1 MSLTTWWQS
10 RKRKWPWVAGLVLL
24 GLAIIGGLTGGRGTT
39 VPGTSVTVSAVAETP
54 GGVIVPPGVIGKNP
68 KEAKA
73 ELAALGFRDVR
84 VESVD
89 GRQVIVESNWR
100 VVSVTS
106 VGTAVAVTTGLVLR
120 VDKSQSSTTTE
131 APPPPPTTRR
141 PEPSPE
147 PPPEPEPTR
156 QTNPAP
162 VYYKNCTDARNK
174 GAAPVRRGD
183 PGYGRHLD
191 EDGDGIGCEKR

>member
-39 VPGTSVTVSAVAETP
+39 DPGTSVTVSAAAETP
-54 GGVIVPPGVIGKNP
+54 AGVIVPPGVIGKNP

-106 VGTAVAVTTGLVLR
+106 MGTAVAVTTRLVLR
-120 VDKSQSSTTTE
+120 VDKSQPSTTTE
-131 APPPPPTTRR
+131 APPPTTRR
-141 PEPSPE
+141 PDPSPE
-147 PPPEPEPTR
+147 PPPAPEPTR
-156 QTNPAP
+156 QTKPAP
-162 VYYKNCTDARNK
+162 VYYKNCDDVRSK
-174 GAAPVRRGD
+174 GAAPLHRGE
-183 PGYGRHLD
+183 PGYGKHLD
-191 EDGDGIGCEKR
+191 RDGDGVACEK